1 MSHSKHTKRGYS
13 IYIEKWK
20 PSVKKYIN
28 TCSLCG
34 CQGYS
39 PVIEEEGIRDD
50 VAARELIKT
59 LPKMEIDEFGRCS
72 DCRRLQEGS
81 VGNEE

>member
-13 IYIEKWK
+13 IYIEKWN

-34 CQGYS
+34 CSGYS
-39 PVIEEEGIRDD
+39 PVIEAEDFKDE
-50 VAARELIKT
+50 VAARELTKT
-59 LPKMEIDEFGRCS
+59 LPKMEIDEYGRCM
-72 DCRRLQEGS
+72 DCRRLQENAEGK
-81 VGNEE
+81 EE